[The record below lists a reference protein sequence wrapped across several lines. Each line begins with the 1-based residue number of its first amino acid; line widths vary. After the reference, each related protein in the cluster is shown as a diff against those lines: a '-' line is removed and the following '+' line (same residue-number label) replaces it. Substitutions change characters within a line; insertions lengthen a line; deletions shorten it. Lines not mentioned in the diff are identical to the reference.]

1 MEYRALLSETAW
13 VSPQDID
20 EYGISWA
27 NKDAMQRALDGCR
40 AKVSANQRVR
50 VISDHVSLITQD
62 AFESFP
68 KAETR
73 SFAVACAS
81 VWAKEQR
88 DTYMKKCALTYLD
101 YAWESNVGYGTR
113 AHCEAIR
120 QKGPTVE
127 HRRSFIANYLD

>member
-1 MEYRALLSETAW
+1 
-13 VSPQDID
+13 
-20 EYGISWA
+20 
-27 NKDAMQRALDGCR
+27 
-40 AKVSANQRVR
+40 